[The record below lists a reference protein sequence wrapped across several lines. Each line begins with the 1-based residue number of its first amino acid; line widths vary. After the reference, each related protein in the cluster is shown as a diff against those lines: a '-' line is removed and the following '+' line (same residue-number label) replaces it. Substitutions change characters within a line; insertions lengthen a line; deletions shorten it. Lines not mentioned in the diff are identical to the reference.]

1 MDAVEGQR
9 LEVGEH
15 THDILFVHLH
25 LVLELL
31 GLGVGAVAFVVLLR
45 HMAGRVAVAERTG
58 RRVRRVAVLPVGW
71 HLVEEAA
78 VEPQPELALGQ
89 VATHAERLGQLFQWP
104 AAALAEMVQDGGV
117 QRRARDV
124 AHDAAVVEVH
134 VERDAAERGL
144 PRQLARRL
152 GVQKLLLVA
161 VELLLHLGG
170 QLEDLGRQQRPAGA
184 RDDGDVDHLDVR
196 VAEVLVDAR
205 GDAAG
210 LADVAQHDL
219 AVLQRRLTK
228 AFLEQL
234 EVPHLAVCVVRR
246 AAWLVHGR

>member
-1 MDAVEGQR
+1 
-9 LEVGEH
+9 
-15 THDILFVHLH
+15 
-25 LVLELL
+25 
-31 GLGVGAVAFVVLLR
+31 
-45 HMAGRVAVAERTG
+45 MAGRVAVAERTG

-134 VERDAAERGL
+134 VERDAAQRGL

-184 RDDGDVDHLDVR
+184 RDDGDVDHLVR
-196 VAEVLVDAR
+196 VRVRIMGRVR
-205 GDAAG
+205 VGFG
-210 LADVAQHDL
+210 LG
-219 AVLQRRLTK
+219 
-228 AFLEQL
+228 F
-234 EVPHLAVCVVRR
+234 
-246 AAWLVHGR
+246 